1 MKLVLEEEDLIVLLG
16 KALGY
21 EIEPEDVNVSADPFM
36 VTLNNVKQQPAP
48 TSVTP
53 PPPPRRE
60 EYDIDGAP
68 LPETE
73 DVPLSM
79 SELMTHSD
87 LIQKTEQKKQRKR
100 TLGPG
105 ESEEPPPLT
114 ERELRG

>member
-1 MKLVLEEEDLIVLLG
+1 MKLVLEVDDLVTLLG

-21 EIEPEDVNVSADPFM
+21 AIEPEDVDVSSEPFQ
-36 VTLNNVKQQPAP
+36 VTISNVKQQSAP

-53 PPPPRRE
+53 PPPAKRE
-60 EYDIDGAP
+60 EYDIDGAS
-68 LPETE
+68 LHETE

-87 LIQKTEQKKQRKR
+87 LIQRTEQKKPRNR
-100 TLGPG
+100 PLGPG
-105 ESEEPPPLT
+105 ESEDPPPIT